1 MKSKMILSVVMA
13 AAITLSGAAMATN
26 ANFNA
31 QAASIGNTVTMGTV
45 QLQNATNGVTGQ
57 NISMDTLFNVSNL
70 GTLTDP
76 VENTAKIVIQ
86 GSLPVTLSLGKYDD
100 KLLYQIG
107 DGPDGVVANWAN
119 YYKSNVVIT
128 VKKLANSTTQRYAS
142 NCDTDND
149 GFTSI
154 FDTIAGNGSNS
165 INTLLAKLG
174 SLHHGDVVTITTKT
188 KFDQACLTQDQ
199 VNAFQG
205 TFLSVNL
212 KLVATEAKY

>member
-31 QAASIGNTVTMGTV
+31 QAASNSNTITMGTV
-45 QLQNATNGVTGQ
+45 QLQNGINGQIGQ
-57 NISMDTLFNVSNL
+57 SISMDTLFNVSNL

-76 VENTAKIVIQ
+76 VTNTASITIQ
-86 GSLPVTLSLGKYDD
+86 GSLPVTLSLGKYKDNN
-100 KLLYQIG
+100 LYEITHA
-107 DGPDGVVANWAN
+107 PVGVVTNWGD

-128 VKKLANSTTQRYAS
+128 VKKLATSTKQSYS
-142 NCDTDND
+142 FNCGTDTK

-154 FDTIAGNGSNS
+154 FDTIGGPGLNS
-165 INTLLAKLG
+165 INALLAGLG
-174 SLHHGDVVTITTKT
+174 TLDHGDIVTITTNT
-188 KFDQACLTQDQ
+188 KFDETGLNQDQ

-205 TFLSVNL
+205 TLLSVNL
-212 KLVATEAKY
+212 KLVATEARK